1 MQNQMDTTTDDGV
14 KFLNLLL
21 IPTSLLLLLLLG
33 EYLTPFFQDLL
44 VQLSLELE
52 NWTNHY

>member
-33 EYLTPFFQDLL
+33 EYLTPFFQDLI

>member
-14 KFLNLLL
+14 KSFTLLL

-33 EYLTPFFQDLL
+33 EYLTPFFEDLI
-44 VQLSLELE
+44 VQLRWELE
-52 NWTNHY
+52 SWMSHY